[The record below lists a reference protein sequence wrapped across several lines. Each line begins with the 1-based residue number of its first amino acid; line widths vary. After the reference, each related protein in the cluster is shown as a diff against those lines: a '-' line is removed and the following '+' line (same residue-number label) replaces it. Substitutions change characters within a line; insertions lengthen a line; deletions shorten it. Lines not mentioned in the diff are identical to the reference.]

1 MVLTSAKWGV
11 HINAIYAIYRLMHNL
26 HIKLHISAY
35 FHCIFFAVRLIKS
48 IYLHILCIFF
58 LIFGI

>member
-11 HINAIYAIYRLMHNL
+11 HINAIYAIYRLM
-26 HIKLHISAY
+26 HISAY